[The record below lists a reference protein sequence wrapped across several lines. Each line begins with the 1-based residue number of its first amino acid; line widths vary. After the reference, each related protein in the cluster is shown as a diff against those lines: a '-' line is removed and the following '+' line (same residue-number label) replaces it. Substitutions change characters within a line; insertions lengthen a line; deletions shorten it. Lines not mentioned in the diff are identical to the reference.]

1 MKFLCSLLLLSL
13 CLSGLVGA
21 GYGDAS
27 ATEPDRRGSQR
38 EFKIQPLSLTG
49 EKLTY
54 EVKFSRFPIYATV
67 GEVTFE
73 LVGKPA
79 SPLPENL
86 IEELSVGFKPEDNRG
101 FIHLRALAVAKGFLI
116 RLFGV
121 SAQDRYETLV
131 DEHDFGARLGFKRI
145 QEGKK
150 NLSQTTVF
158 DREKQSA
165 GYSVRDFN
173 KPQEAAKESSVKIT
187 PGTLDLLSAIYFLR
201 LQKLKTGETLRFP
214 LNDEGQQYDIE
225 VVVGKTEKLKTDFG
239 KFKTIRVEPKIF
251 GPGKLISRP
260 GEMTMWLTDDDR
272 RIPLK
277 VVAKTSSGTVTAN
290 LIRMDGPHTIQAKK
304 K

>member
-1 MKFLCSLLLLSL
+1 
-13 CLSGLVGA
+13 
-21 GYGDAS
+21 
-27 ATEPDRRGSQR
+27 
-38 EFKIQPLSLTG
+38 
-49 EKLTY
+49 
-54 EVKFSRFPIYATV
+54 

-187 PGTLDLLSAIYFLR
+187 PARSTC
-201 LQKLKTGETLRFP
+201 
-214 LNDEGQQYDIE
+214 
-225 VVVGKTEKLKTDFG
+225 
-239 KFKTIRVEPKIF
+239 
-251 GPGKLISRP
+251 SR
-260 GEMTMWLTDDDR
+260 R
-272 RIPLK
+272 S
-277 VVAKTSSGTVTAN
+277 TSSAC
-290 LIRMDGPHTIQAKK
+290 K
-304 K
+304 